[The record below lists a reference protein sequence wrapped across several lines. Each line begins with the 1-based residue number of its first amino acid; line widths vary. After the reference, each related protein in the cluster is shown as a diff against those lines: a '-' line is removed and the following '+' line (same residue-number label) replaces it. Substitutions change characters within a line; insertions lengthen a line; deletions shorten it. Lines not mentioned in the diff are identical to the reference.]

1 MEAYAG
7 TLKIF
12 KDVSDAGQTS
22 DVVRRCQ
29 TLSGRQAEGF
39 AHGCSQGIR
48 ESGDS
53 RGIARDSQGFA
64 GIRGG
69 FAVNSRWIREDSRRI
84 RARSQILGGFACC
97 VTHNSQTIRTD
108 SQTIHMPTHPYAV

>member
-1 MEAYAG
+1 MYFGFRYNSNKRSALDIIVEAYAG

-48 ESGDS
+48 ERFARDS
-53 RGIARDSQGFA
+53 RGIRMDSRGFRSWR
-64 GIRGG
+64 IRGG
-69 FAVNSRWIREDSRRI
+69 FA
-84 RARSQILGGFACC
+84 
-97 VTHNSQTIRTD
+97 
-108 SQTIHMPTHPYAV
+108 

>member
-7 TLKIF
+7 TLKFF

-48 ESGDS
+48 E
-53 RGIARDSQGFA
+53 RFARDSRRIREGFA
-64 GIRGG
+64 WIRGDSWRILAVDSRRIRGG
-69 FAVNSRWIREDSRRI
+69 FA
-84 RARSQILGGFACC
+84 
-97 VTHNSQTIRTD
+97 
-108 SQTIHMPTHPYAV
+108 